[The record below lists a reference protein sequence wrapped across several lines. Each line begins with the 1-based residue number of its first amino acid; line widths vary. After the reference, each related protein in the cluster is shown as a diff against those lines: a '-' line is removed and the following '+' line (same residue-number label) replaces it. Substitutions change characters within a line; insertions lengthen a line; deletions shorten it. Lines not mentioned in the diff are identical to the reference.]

1 MAENSYDLF
10 TRDLKRRSESSLTA
24 VSAACPHNH
33 MFGRGSNVNDTI
45 KKYLLQST
53 MIAGLATASFAAP
66 VYAQDN
72 NDDFE
77 PVIETT
83 DEAEED
89 EALDEIV
96 VTGSRIRR
104 TIGEAP
110 VPLTVIDQDQ
120 ADISGFNN
128 IADFLSDIPALQGSQ
143 VPDDTTGAVLNAAGL
158 NLLNLRN
165 LGTQRTLV
173 LIDGKRQVASSSGTA
188 AIDVGTIPFIA
199 IDRTEVVTG
208 GASSLYG
215 ADAVSGVVNFITT
228 RDFDGIELDGSY
240 AEDKNGFNDGIRMSG
255 MIGSNFDDDK
265 GNAFLAME
273 YRTTQELRNREV
285 DFLERNRFFARIDD
299 DENSDTAIRTP
310 DGNPNFGLFENGTLD
325 IINDAGVLQIFAPS
339 AVNPNGTRITFAP
352 DGTAIPFNLGE
363 DPRAGGTREGQSST
377 LINGDGTTLNGLS
390 QSLTP
395 KNDTVNMM
403 ARFNYEVFEDVNYY
417 VEGRY
422 SRSRSQTSFQPSFFG
437 GGTPNA
443 IGTSSGGDRVLDPGR
458 FGRSYFTATDN
469 AYLDPAAGAAIEGAF
484 GLADVQ
490 RFQAEFN
497 RSQDATRELFRVVTG
512 LEGEFTSFF
521 DESQNWLWDVNF
533 NFGRTET
540 VNRQLN
546 VRLNDNFFAGA
557 DAIRINQDDLNQIA
571 AAGGN
576 AGRFALGDV
585 VCRVQFLDEAGESTA
600 LNSIGAISQQT
611 IDTCVPFSIFG
622 EGAISDEALDYISA
636 DLNDKFRQE
645 QVQITAN
652 LTGDLVDLWGAGPTL
667 FAAGLEYRDEFSET
681 APDEL
686 PLNANTFANVI
697 EPTVGSFDVFEVY
710 GEVEVPLI
718 TDKPFFKSLSAT
730 GSLRFSDYSTIGS
743 TETYSARAEWEPYD
757 DLSFRGGYA
766 LAIRAPNIGELFQAA
781 SQTFAQI
788 NDPCDII
795 NIDLGPATRAA
806 NCAAIGVPVGFDRNE
821 VSPNSRNISVAGTIA
836 GNPDILQEESTSYF
850 AGLTFSPD
858 FFPGFIVALDY
869 FNIEIEDAV
878 ANLSIN
884 GILNNCVDGAA
895 PDANFCNL
903 ITRNAQGEVTNFLS
917 APVNI
922 GSFGSEG
929 IDFQAVYTRD
939 LGDIFGT
946 SDDLGDIRISTQ
958 GTRLLSQTS
967 QSDPLDDTSFVENR
981 NFVGIPELRF
991 NFDTTYTIKDL
1002 ALTYSLNWTN
1012 SMQVF
1017 DRRNN
1022 LFDANNNVGG
1032 RRIDDPSETAGFNKT
1047 GSFDEHSFSAQYTIK
1062 DTVGLRAGVV
1072 NVFDKTPPGF
1082 AENNIFDFFG
1092 RRYFIGANV
1101 TF

>member
-1 MAENSYDLF
+1 
-10 TRDLKRRSESSLTA
+10 
-24 VSAACPHNH
+24 
-33 MFGRGSNVNDTI
+33 
-45 KKYLLQST
+45 
-53 MIAGLATASFAAP
+53 MIAGLVTAGFAAP
-66 VYAQDN
+66 AYAQDN
-72 NDDFE
+72 SDFE
-77 PVIETT
+77 VIETSNT
-83 DEAEED
+83 DAEED
-89 EALDEIV
+89 EELDEIV

-110 VPLTVIDQDQ
+110 VPLTIIDQDQ

-188 AIDVGTIPFIA
+188 AVDVGTIPFIA

-208 GASSLYG
+208 GASSIYG

-228 RDFDGIELDGSY
+228 RDFDGIELDMSY
-240 AEDKNGFNDGIRMSG
+240 AEDKNGFNDGLRMSG
-255 MIGSNFDDDK
+255 MIGSNFADDK
-265 GNAFLAME
+265 GNAFLALE
-273 YRTTQELRNREV
+273 YRDTKELLNRQV
-285 DFLERNRFFARIDD
+285 DFLERNRFLARIDD

-310 DGNPNFGLFENGTLD
+310 DGNPNFGLFEDGTLD
-325 IINDAGVLQIFAPS
+325 IINNAGVLQIFSTS
-339 AVNPNGTRITFAP
+339 AVNPNGTRITFDEA
-352 DGTAIPFNLGE
+352 GNAIPFNLGT
-363 DPRAGGTREGQSST
+363 DPRAGGTREGQSNT
-377 LINGDGTTLNGLS
+377 LINGDGVTLNELS

-395 KNDTVNMM
+395 DNNTVNLMG
-403 ARFNYEVFEDVNYY
+403 RVNYEVFEDTNFY

-422 SRSRSQTSFQPSFFG
+422 SRSRSKTTFQPSFFG

-469 AYLDPAAGAAIEGAF
+469 AFLDPAAGEAIENAF

-490 RFQAEFN
+490 RFQNEFN
-497 RSQDATRELFRVVTG
+497 RSQDATRQLFRVVTG
-512 LEGEFTSFF
+512 LEGEFTSLF

-557 DAIRINQDDLNQIA
+557 DAIRINQRDLNQIA

-576 AGRFALGDV
+576 AGRFAVGDI
-585 VCRVQFLDEAGESTA
+585 VCRVQFLEEAGESTA

-611 IDTCVPFSIFG
+611 IDDCVPFSIFG
-622 EGAISDEALDYISA
+622 EGAISGEALDYVSA
-636 DLNDKFRQE
+636 DLNDKFTQE
-645 QVQITAN
+645 QTQITGN
-652 LTGDLVDLWGAGPTL
+652 VTGDLVDLWGAGPAL
-667 FAAGLEYRDEFSET
+667 FATGFEYRKEFSET

-686 PLNANTFANVI
+686 PLLANTFANVI
-697 EPTVGSFDVFEVY
+697 QPTVGEFDVYEVY
-710 GEVEVPLI
+710 GELELPIL
-718 TDKPFFKSLSAT
+718 TDLPFAKSLSAT
-730 GSLRFSDYSTIGS
+730 GSLRYSDYSTIGS
-743 TETYSARAEWEPYD
+743 TETYSLRGEWEPMD
-757 DLSFRGGYA
+757 DLSLRGGYA
-766 LAIRAPNIGELFQAA
+766 LAIRAPNISELFQAP

-795 NIDLGPATRAA
+795 NVDLGPATRQA
-806 NCAAIGVPVGFDRNE
+806 NCNAIGVPTGYDRTATNP
-821 VSPNSRNISVAGTIA
+821 SARNISVPGTNA
-836 GNPDILQEESTSYF
+836 GNPDILEEESKSYF
-850 AGLTFSPD
+850 AGLTYSPD
-858 FFPGFIVALDY
+858 YLPGFILALDY

-878 ANLSIN
+878 ANLAIN
-884 GILNNCVDGAA
+884 GILANCVDGAA
-895 PDANFCNL
+895 PDPNFCNL
-903 ITRNAQGEVTNFLS
+903 VTRNQAGDVIDFLS

-929 IDFQAVYTRD
+929 IDFQAVYSQD
-939 LGDIFGT
+939 LADIFGS
-946 SDDLGDIRISTQ
+946 SDDLGDIRLNVQ

-967 QSDPLDDTSFVENR
+967 QSDPLDETSFVESR
-981 NFVGIPELRF
+981 NFVGLPELRF
-991 NFDTTYTIKDL
+991 NFDASYTINDL
-1002 ALTYSLNWTN
+1002 SLIYSLNWTN
-1012 SMQVF
+1012 SMDVF

-1022 LFDANNNVGG
+1022 LFDPNDNVGG

-1047 GSFDEHSFSAQYTIK
+1047 GAFDEHSISARYNIK
-1062 DTVGLRAGVV
+1062 DTVGIRAGVV